1 MQINPFLRALY
12 HFFRILAYIGVRVY
26 FRRLAVLGKANLSH
40 VDGPVIIVVNH
51 PSTLMDVLLPG
62 AYIPRVMFFLANYG
76 LFKNPVSGWI
86 FRRLYCIPVKRK
98 EDVAEGEQRDNDDA
112 FEMSFEHLAK
122 GGVLFIAPEGVS
134 YMNRYVRPLKTGTA
148 RIGLGAEARNAGNL
162 GLKILPVGMSY
173 NTPHL
178 FRSNAVLRF
187 GAPIMVADWLPR
199 WRENGPAAVDQ
210 LTEHIENQL
219 KILSIHTED
228 EAGETF
234 ISRLENMLHTT
245 HPLPLA
251 AEYER
256 TQQSIQKD
264 LNNSSLR
271 ENMGQYFNTLQAQT
285 INDNVVAGQFTAIQ
299 GLALLFGWPLLLPAF
314 LFWILPCYLPY
325 LLNKKLNLYIGYSS
339 TVKVVAGLFFMM
351 PLMLWIVW
359 HFGKP
364 FFTSFGHYPAV
375 LVGFALLGLFAEY
388 YLDCWQAL
396 QDWRKRKLLTTTDL
410 LDLQKM
416 RATII
421 G

>member
-1 MQINPFLRALY
+1 MQINPFLRVLY
-12 HFFRILAYIGVRVY
+12 HFFRILAYIGARVY
-26 FRRLAVLGKANLSH
+26 FRRLAVLGKENLGH
-40 VDGPVIIVVNH
+40 VGGPIIIVANH

-98 EDVAEGEQRDNDDA
+98 EDVEDGEQRDNDDA
-112 FEMSFEHLAK
+112 FEMSFEHLTK
-122 GGVLFIAPEGVS
+122 GGALFIAPEGVS

-162 GLKILPVGMSY
+162 GLKILPIGLSY

-178 FRSNAVLRF
+178 FRSNAVMRF
-187 GAPIMVADWLPR
+187 GTPIKVADWLPA

-219 KILSIHTED
+219 KILSIHTD
-228 EAGETF
+228 DDDGEIFTT
-234 ISRLENMLHTT
+234 RLEAMLHTT
-245 HPLPLA
+245 YPLPLA

-256 TQQSIQKD
+256 TQEHLQKD
-264 LNNSSLR
+264 LNNSNLR
-271 ENMGQYFNTLQAQT
+271 EKMEQYFAALQVKN
-285 INDNVVAGQFTAIQ
+285 IDDNVVAGQFTATQ
-299 GLALLFGWPLLLPAF
+299 GLILLLGWPLLLPAF
-314 LFWILPCYLPY
+314 LFWLLPCYLPY

-339 TVKVVAGLFFMM
+339 TVKVVAGLFFVM

-359 HFGKP
+359 HFGQP
-364 FFTSFGHYPAV
+364 FFSSFWHYPAA
-375 LVGFALLGLFAEY
+375 LTGFLLSGLFAEY
-388 YLDCWQAL
+388 YLNCLQAMQTWQ
-396 QDWRKRKLLTTTDL
+396 KRKLLPTTDL
-410 LDLQKM
+410 LDLQKV